1 MSIEFNCKK
10 NTIKINECVKTIN
23 NVLHLF
29 YKNGMT
35 SHEFDKFK
43 MKVITDYMYNE
54 DKTDIEIE
62 RYIRKYYLD
71 LPNINYIKN
80 YKNITKAFL
89 KKTVSKNLRKSKKL
103 MIIL

>member
-1 MSIEFNCKK
+1 
-10 NTIKINECVKTIN
+10 
-23 NVLHLF
+23 
-29 YKNGMT
+29 
-35 SHEFDKFK
+35 

>member
-1 MSIEFNCKK
+1 MSIDFNCKK
-10 NTIKINECVKTIN
+10 NLKKVNECVKTIN

-54 DKTDIEIE
+54 DKTDIEIQK
-62 RYIRKYYLD
+62 YIRKYYMN
-71 LPNINYIKN
+71 LPDINYMKN
-80 YKNITKAFL
+80 YKKMTNSFL
-89 KKTVSKNLRKSKKL
+89 KKTVSEKMKKSKKY